1 MSLRR
6 VNAAQRFPLRG
17 IAIGNAK
24 SISVRKLNRAGI
36 VTCALRVLC
45 QPRGIDAGYGVIDR
59 LVHTGVAFFL
69 TPGGGALAQRFGR
82 EAHAENLCATHLG
95 HIKVRIAQ
103 GIRHRPVC
111 EMDRLL
117 AVTSWAGAVSPIVVQ
132 QTRGLRYLVWYMCRG
147 I

>member
-6 VNAAQRFPLRG
+6 VNAAQQFPLRG
-17 IAIGNAK
+17 IVIGDAK
-24 SISVRKLNRAGI
+24 SIGVCELNQAGLI
-36 VTCALRVLC
+36 AIALSVLC
-45 QPRGIDAGYGVIDR
+45 QPRGINSGNGIIHR